1 VAERPL
7 RSRLQEGER
16 LMSQSTANAP
26 FDTTPTGGPEP
37 ERSAV
42 IGEYAKDLR
51 AIVKWDRGLN

>member
-1 VAERPL
+1 
-7 RSRLQEGER
+7 
-16 LMSQSTANAP
+16 MSQSTANAP